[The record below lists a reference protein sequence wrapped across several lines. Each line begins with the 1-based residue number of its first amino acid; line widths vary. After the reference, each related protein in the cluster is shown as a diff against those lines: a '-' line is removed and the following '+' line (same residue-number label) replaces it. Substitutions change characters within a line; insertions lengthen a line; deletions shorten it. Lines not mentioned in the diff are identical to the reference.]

1 MMNKE
6 QIEEILTKTFN
17 PVMLKVRDDSHQH
30 AGHNPQAAGG
40 NTHFFVKIVSS
51 AFAGKK
57 LVERHRMVNEAL
69 SAGLKSNIHALGIR
83 AFSPE
88 EFEQGRLL

>member
-1 MMNKE
+1 MTKE
-6 QIEEILTKTFN
+6 QIEEILTKKFN
-17 PVMLKVRDDSHQH
+17 PVKLTVRDDSHQH
-30 AGHNPQAAGG
+30 VGHNPQAASG
-40 NTHFFVKIVSS
+40 NTHFFVKIVSKE
-51 AFAGKK
+51 FTGKK

-88 EFEQGRLL
+88 EFEQERLL

>member
-6 QIEEILTKTFN
+6 HIEEILTKKFH
-17 PVMLKVRDDSHQH
+17 PVKLTVRDDSHQH
-30 AGHNPQAAGG
+30 AGHNPQAASG

-51 AFAGKK
+51 DFTGKK
-57 LVERHRMVNEAL
+57 LVDRHRMVNEAL

-83 AFSPE
+83 ALTPE
-88 EFEQGRLL
+88 EVVESKQ

>member
-1 MMNKE
+1 MNKE

-30 AGHNPQAAGG
+30 AGHNPQAAAG
-40 NTHFFVKIVSS
+40 NTHFFVKIASKE
-51 AFAGKK
+51 FTGKG

-69 SAGLKSNIHALGIR
+69 KAGLKSNIHALGIR

-88 EFEQGRLL
+88 EMEKGHLAL